1 MKPVYSLVLTFFAA
15 LILFSQG
22 YSLVAGVSFIADN
35 STIVDGIIDGI
46 STAPAVPEHLEDTDP
61 EDIVTIDPFLLSA
74 HQSKS
79 AFATDYLQW
88 AAALTCAFILAL
100 SQVLK
105 ESPQKLQL
113 IRLRISPDD
122 SLARQRKRLIWLRH
136 RALLD

>member
-61 EDIVTIDPFLLSA
+61 EDIVTLDPFLLSA

-79 AFATDYLQW
+79 AFGTDFMQW
-88 AAALTCAFILAL
+88 ASALTCAFILAL
-100 SQVLK
+100 SLVLK
-105 ESPQKLQL
+105 QSPQKHQL
-113 IRLRISPDD
+113 IRLRIAPEDC
-122 SLARQRKRLIWLRH
+122 LARQRKRLLWLRH